1 MIYALNGTIIDPNS
15 FTDELTK
22 GIETNGG
29 SLILI
34 EEYTATWCQV
44 CAEIKPDV
52 EELASINNDRV
63 ALIALH
69 PADGIDNLG
78 NYASSKRILSLFNGS
93 VKQTPTF
100 VIDGA
105 VAFEGA
111 PLMNLLNSKILET
124 QSKKSNFTEIYMSVK
139 RINQTIN
146 FEIKLDSTI
155 SGIVNIM
162 ILENKVTSDSFDG
175 LKKFDNVLK
184 EMISINVSNENLI
197 SGSSNWIFEI
207 NKSNSESIILA
218 TYDIEGDINL
228 ENLGFVA
235 SHEIHNG
242 NNTQVNGAVK
252 IIQGV
257 QEANNNYYIIGIFG
271 IIFSLGIFASLG
283 FLENK
288 NKPYDENE

>member
-1 MIYALNGTIIDPNS
+1 MIYALNGTLVDPNS

-44 CAEIKPDV
+44 CAEIEPDV
-52 EELASINNDRV
+52 KELASINDDRV

-100 VIDGA
+100 VIDGE

-111 PLMNLLNSKILET
+111 PVMNLLNSKILET
-124 QSKKSNFTEIYMSVK
+124 QSKKSNYTEISLSVK
-139 RINQTIN
+139 RINNTIN
-146 FEIKLDSTI
+146 FEIELDSTS
-155 SGIVNIM
+155 SGIINIM
-162 ILENKVTSDSFDG
+162 IIENEVTSDSFDG
-175 LKKFDNVLK
+175 LRKFDNVLK
-184 EMISINVSNENLI
+184 EMISINVSDENLI
-197 SGSSNWIFEI
+197 SGTSEWVFEI
-207 NKSNSESIILA
+207 NKSDSKTMISAIYYIN
-218 TYDIEGDINL
+218 GDINL
-228 ENLGFVA
+228 EKLGFVA
-235 SHEIHNG
+235 SHEIQNE
-242 NNTQVNGAVK
+242 NSTSINGAVK

-257 QEANNNYYIIGIFG
+257 KESNNNYHIIGIFA
-271 IIFSLGIFASLG
+271 IFFSLGIFASLG
-283 FLENK
+283 LLENK
-288 NKPYDENE
+288 NKSYDENE